1 MKLWKQLIGLFFL
14 LVVVDGA
21 LRKWVLPGLASP
33 LYVLKDVVLWGGY
46 LSYASQRDPFQLP
59 RPLRSTW
66 VPLLLAAYISMVL
79 LQAVNLQQPSLIVS
93 AVGLKAHLAYLPL
106 VVLLPALIAQVTE
119 EQMMRFLWGY
129 TVFLFLP
136 IVALCIYQFFQPPS
150 AWVNQYVRD
159 MATIATVEDHPR
171 ITGTFSYIGS
181 LTPYL
186 RFSAFLSTS
195 VLLAGLKWERRSLTV
210 LGVIMLLG
218 TALILP
224 MPGSRGPIVL
234 VLGSVTALFLVMRL
248 RGYRL
253 RLACGTLLLAIVVV
267 QVFGGSGLLEG
278 WDVLLERTVQVG
290 GEEAEARTVDLLLA
304 PITGI
309 EKAGLFGYGVGTN
322 HQAAPALVAR
332 TWDGFLGIDNG
343 ALRLITEVGM
353 VGWLIVMAM
362 KTSLLYVAFR
372 TVRQSQTPV
381 ELIVGATGFCLLL
394 NQLILPVVFNVVA
407 SAIYWGSAGA
417 VLGIW
422 SLQEVRRKRYQTKSR
437 TSPA

>member
-1 MKLWKQLIGLFFL
+1 MKLWKQLVGLFFA
-14 LVVVDGA
+14 LVILDGA
-21 LRKWVLPGLASP
+21 LRKWVLPGLATP

-46 LSYASQRDPFQLP
+46 LSYALHRDPFQLP
-59 RPLRSTW
+59 KPLRPTW

-79 LQAVNLQQPSLIVS
+79 LQAFNLQQPSLLVS
-93 AVGLKAHLAYLPL
+93 ALGLKAHLGYLPL
-106 VVLLPALIAQVTE
+106 VVLLPALIAQATE

-150 AWVNQYVRD
+150 AWVNQYVRE
-159 MATIATVEDHPR
+159 MATVATVEDHPR

-186 RFSAFLSTS
+186 RFSAFLSLS
-195 VLLAGLKWERRSLTV
+195 VLLAGLQWERRSLTI
-210 LGVIMLLG
+210 LGGILLLG
-218 TALILP
+218 TTLILP

-234 VLGSVTALFLVMRL
+234 VLGSVTALFLVIRL

-253 RLACGTLLLAIVVV
+253 RLAGGALVLAIVVV

-278 WDVLLERTVQVG
+278 WDALLERTVQVG
-290 GEEAEARTVDLLLA
+290 GEEAEARTIDLLLA

-322 HQAAPALVAR
+322 HQAAPALVSG
-332 TWDGFLGIDNG
+332 TWDGYLGIDNG

-353 VGWLIVMAM
+353 VGWLVVMAL

-372 TVRQSQTPV
+372 TVRQSQTPT
-381 ELIVGATGFCLLL
+381 ELIVGATGFCVLL

-407 SAIYWGSAGA
+407 SALYWGGVGA
-417 VLGIW
+417 VLGVW
-422 SLQEVRRKRYQTKSR
+422 SLQQVRRKENRDASR
-437 TSPA
+437 FSPA